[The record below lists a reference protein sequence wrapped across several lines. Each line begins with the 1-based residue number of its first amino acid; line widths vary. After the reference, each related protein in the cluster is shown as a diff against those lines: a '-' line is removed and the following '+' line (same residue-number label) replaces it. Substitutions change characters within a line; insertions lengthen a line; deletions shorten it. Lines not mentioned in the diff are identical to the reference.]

1 MKRLAYSFALT
12 ALLPISAMADSISPS
27 SYSATLGV
35 GESVTITKTV
45 TIDAEATTSK
55 VDVFFL
61 MDETGSMGSDIA
73 AVKAA
78 ASSILGNAVSFGDIN
93 FGVGG
98 YRDTTDAFTYR
109 TLTDMTADTSATQA
123 AINSWSADGGYD
135 RPEANIYALEQ
146 VANTISWRPDAER
159 ILLWFGDATGHDP
172 SLGSTEAS
180 ATAALQAASIQVE
193 AIDVASSCIVG
204 HCLDGTGQASRITAA
219 TGGTYHAG
227 IDTSSLVGTIND
239 AISNAISTYTEV
251 ALDISD
257 APPGMVTVSPGVYT
271 GSFTRDS
278 AATYEFEVTFTG
290 TTPGTHDFDIYATVD
305 GGRVAT
311 EKDHI
316 VVASA
321 VPEPASLALMG
332 LGLAGLLARR
342 RKS

>member
-1 MKRLAYSFALT
+1 MKRLACSLALT
-12 ALLPISAMADSISPS
+12 AFLPFTAMADSISPTTF
-27 SYSATLGV
+27 SATLDV

-45 TIDAEATTSK
+45 TVDAEATTSK

-61 MDETGSMGSDIA
+61 MDETGSMGGEIA

-78 ASSILGNAVSFGDIN
+78 ASSILSTAAGFGDIN

-98 YRDTTDAFTYR
+98 YRDARDLFAYR
-109 TLTDMTADTSATQA
+109 TLTDITSDTAVTQA
-123 AINSWSADGGYD
+123 AINSWTAAGGGD
-135 RPEANIYALEQ
+135 FPEANIYALEQ
-146 VANTISWRPDAER
+146 VASTVSWRPDAER

-193 AIDVASSCIVG
+193 AIDVGNCAFG
-204 HCLDGTGQASRITAA
+204 FCLDGTGQATRITNA

-227 IDTSSLVGTIND
+227 IDTSTLVDTIND
-239 AISNAISTYTEV
+239 AISTAISSYTEV
-251 ALDISD
+251 ALDISG
-257 APPGMVTVSPGVYT
+257 APPGMVSVSPASYN

-278 AATYEFEVTFTG
+278 TATYDFEVTFTG
-290 TTPGTHDFDIYATVD
+290 TTPGTYDFDIYATVD

-311 EKDHI
+311 ERDHI
-316 VVASA
+316 VVGAT

-332 LGLAGLLARR
+332 LGLVGLMVRR